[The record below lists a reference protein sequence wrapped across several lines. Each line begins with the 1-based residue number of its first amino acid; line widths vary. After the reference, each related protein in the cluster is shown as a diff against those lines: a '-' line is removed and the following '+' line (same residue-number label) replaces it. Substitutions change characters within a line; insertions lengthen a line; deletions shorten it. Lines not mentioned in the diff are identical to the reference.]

1 MVSRDEVMAA
11 LAGIPGPDG
20 RASLP
25 ESGAV
30 SGVTIR
36 DGKVFAAIAIDP
48 ARAKAMEPMRARA
61 EATIR
66 AIPGVAGAVVTLTA
80 EAART
85 LAGAT
90 PGHSHAGHTHE
101 SKAPPVRHGRP
112 SEPLPG
118 VKHIIAVASG
128 KGGVGKST
136 VACNLAVGL
145 AKLGLAVG
153 VLDADLFGPSM
164 PKLFGLNSKPSIA
177 PDGKR
182 LIPLES
188 FGVKVMSIGF
198 LIDEGAPVVWRGPM
212 VVSALNQ
219 LLREVVWGELDVLV
233 VDMPPGT
240 GDTQLTMAQNVPLAG
255 AVIVSTPQ
263 DLALIDARRG
273 IAMFNQV
280 KIPLLGVVEN
290 MSYFVCPHCGGRTD
304 VFSHG
309 GARKEAEKLGVPFLG
324 EVPLDIAI
332 RANSDDGRPVIASMA
347 DSPQANALFE
357 IARRVAD
364 TLAVGAPGA
373 KPAPRIRILE

>member
-11 LAGIPGPDG
+11 LAAIPGPDG

-25 ESGAV
+25 DSGAV

-36 DGKVFAAIAIDP
+36 DGKVFVAIAIDP
-48 ARAKAMEPMRARA
+48 ARAKAMEPMRAEA
-61 EATIR
+61 EAAIR

-80 EAART
+80 EVGARRRRRSARSQ
-85 LAGAT
+85 LI
-90 PGHSHAGHTHE
+90 E
-101 SKAPPVRHGRP
+101 SKAPPRRHGRP

-164 PKLFGLNSKPSIA
+164 PKLFGLHSKPGLA

-280 KIPLLGVVEN
+280 KVPLLGVVEN

-332 RANSDDGRPVIASMA
+332 RANSDDGRPVVASMPE
-347 DSPQANALFE
+347 SPQANALLE

>member
-1 MVSRDEVMAA
+1 MVSRDEVMSA
-11 LAGIPGPDG
+11 LAAIPGPDG

-25 ESGAV
+25 DSGAL

-36 DGKVFAAIAIDP
+36 DGKVFVAIAIDP
-48 ARAKAMEPMRARA
+48 TRAKAMEPMRAEA
-61 EATIR
+61 EAAIR
-66 AIPGVAGAVVTLTA
+66 AIPGIAGAVVTLTA
-80 EAART
+80 EAARAVAST
-85 LAGAT
+85 
-90 PGHSHAGHTHE
+90 GHAHE

-145 AKLGLAVG
+145 AQLGLAVG

-164 PKLFGLNSKPSIA
+164 PKLFGLHSKPSVA

-188 FGVKVMSIGF
+188 VGVKVMSIGF

-280 KIPLLGVVEN
+280 KVPLLGVVEN

-304 VFSHG
+304 IFSHG

-332 RANSDDGRPVIASMA
+332 RTNSDDGRPVIASMPG
-347 DSPQANALFE
+347 SPQADALLG

-364 TLAVGAPGA
+364 TLATGATGA

>member
-1 MVSRDEVMAA
+1 MVSRDEVMTA
-11 LAGIPGPDG
+11 LAAIPGPDG
-20 RASLP
+20 RASLRD
-25 ESGAV
+25 SGAV

-36 DGKVFAAIAIDP
+36 DDKVFAAIAIDP
-48 ARAKAMEPMRARA
+48 SRAKVMEPMRAEA
-61 EATIR
+61 EAAIR
-66 AIPGVAGAVVTLTA
+66 AIPGVKGAVVTLTA
-80 EAART
+80 EATRGVG
-85 LAGAT
+85 GAS
-90 PGHSHAGHTHE
+90 PGHSHQGD
-101 SKAPPVRHGRP
+101 APRRHGRP

-145 AKLGLAVG
+145 QKLGLKVG

-164 PKLFGLNSKPSIA
+164 PKLFGLHSKPSLA

-182 LIPLES
+182 LVPLES
-188 FGVKVMSIGF
+188 YGVKVMSIGF

-212 VVSALNQ
+212 VISALNQ
-219 LLREVVWGELDVLV
+219 LLREVVWGELDALI

-280 KIPLLGVVEN
+280 KVPILGVVEN

-309 GARKEAEKLGVPFLG
+309 GARREAEKLGVPFLG

-332 RANSDDGRPVIASMA
+332 RVNSDDGRPVVATMPESAEAS
-347 DSPQANALFE
+347 ALVE

-364 TLAVGAPGA
+364 TLAAGAPGA
-373 KPAPRIRILE
+373 KPAPRIRILD

>member
-11 LAGIPGPDG
+11 LAAIPGPDG

-25 ESGAV
+25 DSGAV

-90 PGHSHAGHTHE
+90 PGHTHE

-347 DSPQANALFE
+347 DSPQANALLQ
-357 IARRVAD
+357 IAQRVAD
-364 TLAVGAPGA
+364 TLVAGAPGA

>member
-1 MVSRDEVMAA
+1 MVSRDEVLAA
-11 LAGIPGPDG
+11 LAAIPSPDG

-25 ESGAV
+25 ESGAI

-48 ARAKAMEPMRARA
+48 ARAKVMEPMRAQA
-61 EATIR
+61 EAAIR
-66 AIPGVAGAVVTLTA
+66 AIPGVVGAVVTLTA
-80 EAART
+80 ESAR
-85 LAGAT
+85 AVGASPT
-90 PGHSHAGHTHE
+90 HAHQGE
-101 SKAPPVRHGRP
+101 GPPRRHGRP

-145 AKLGLAVG
+145 KKLGLAVG
-153 VLDADLFGPSM
+153 ILDADLFGPSM
-164 PKLFGLNSKPSIA
+164 PKLFGIHAKPSLA
-177 PDGKR
+177 ADGQM
-182 LIPLES
+182 LLPLES
-188 FGVKVMSIGF
+188 FGVKLMSIGF
-198 LIDEGAPVVWRGPM
+198 LIDEGAPVIWRSPM
-212 VVSALNQ
+212 VISALNQ

-233 VDMPPGT
+233 ADMPPGT

-280 KIPLLGVVEN
+280 KVPLLGIVEN
-290 MSYFVCPHCGGRTD
+290 MSYFICPHCGERTD
-304 VFSHG
+304 IFSHG

-324 EVPLDIAI
+324 EAPLDIMI
-332 RANSDDGRPVIASMA
+332 RANSDDGRPVVATMPE
-347 DSPQANALFE
+347 SPQASAFLQ

-364 TLAVGAPGA
+364 TLAAGAPGA

>member
-11 LAGIPGPDG
+11 LAAVPGPDG
-20 RASLP
+20 RAPLP
-25 ESGAV
+25 DSGAV

-36 DGKVFAAIAIDP
+36 DGKVFVAIAIDP
-48 ARAKAMEPMRARA
+48 ARAKAMEAMRA
-61 EATIR
+61 EAEAAIR
-66 AIPGVAGAVVTLTA
+66 AIPGAKGAVVTLTA
-80 EAART
+80 EAARAV
-85 LAGAT
+85 AGA
-90 PGHSHAGHTHE
+90 PGAHAHE
-101 SKAPPVRHGRP
+101 GDGLPRRHGRP

-164 PKLFGLNSKPSIA
+164 PKLFGIHSKPSLA

-198 LIDEGAPVVWRGPM
+198 LIEEGAPVVWRGPM
-212 VVSALNQ
+212 VISALNQ

-280 KIPLLGVVEN
+280 KVPIIGVVEN
-290 MSYFVCPHCGGRTD
+290 MSYFVCPHCGGRTE

-324 EVPLDIAI
+324 EAPLDVAI
-332 RANSDDGRPVIASMA
+332 RINSDDGRPVIASMPESA
-347 DSPQANALFE
+347 QANALLE

-364 TLAVGAPGA
+364 TLAAGAPGA

>member
-25 ESGAV
+25 DSGAV

-90 PGHSHAGHTHE
+90 PGHTHE

-332 RANSDDGRPVIASMA
+332 RVNSDDGRPVIASMA
-347 DSPQANALFE
+347 ESPQANALLD
-357 IARRVAD
+357 IARHVAD
-364 TLAVGAPGA
+364 TLAAGAPGA
-373 KPAPRIRILE
+373 KPAPRIRILS

>member
-1 MVSRDEVMAA
+1 MVSRDEVMAT
-11 LAGIPGPDG
+11 LATIPGPDG
-20 RASLP
+20 RASLAD
-25 ESGAV
+25 SGAV

-48 ARAKAMEPMRARA
+48 ARAKAMERMRAHA
-61 EATIR
+61 EAAIR

-80 EAART
+80 ESARGV
-85 LAGAT
+85 AGAS
-90 PGHSHAGHTHE
+90 PAHGPQGE
-101 SKAPPVRHGRP
+101 APPRRHGRP

-164 PKLFGLNSKPSIA
+164 PKLFGLHSKPSIA

-280 KIPLLGVVEN
+280 KVPIIGVVEN

-332 RANSDDGRPVIASMA
+332 RSNSDDGRPVIASMA
-347 DSPQANALFE
+347 DSPQANALVE
-357 IARRVAD
+357 IARRVAA

>member
-11 LAGIPGPDG
+11 LAAIPGPDG
-20 RASLP
+20 RASLRD
-25 ESGAV
+25 SGAV

-36 DGKVFAAIAIDP
+36 DDKVFAAIAIDP
-48 ARAKAMEPMRARA
+48 ARAKVMEPMRAEA
-61 EATIR
+61 EAAIR
-66 AIPGVAGAVVTLTA
+66 AIPGVKGAVVTLTA
-80 EAART
+80 EATRGVG
-85 LAGAT
+85 GAS
-90 PGHSHAGHTHE
+90 PGQPHE
-101 SKAPPVRHGRP
+101 RDAPRRHGRP

-136 VACNLAVGL
+136 IACNLAVGL
-145 AKLGLAVG
+145 QKLGLKVG

-164 PKLFGLNSKPSIA
+164 PKLFGLHSKPGLA

-182 LIPLES
+182 LVPLES
-188 FGVKVMSIGF
+188 HGVKVMSIGF

-212 VVSALNQ
+212 VISALNQ
-219 LLREVVWGELDVLV
+219 LLREVVWGELDALI

-280 KIPLLGVVEN
+280 KVPILGVVEN

-332 RANSDDGRPVIASMA
+332 RVNSDDGRPVVAAMA
-347 DSPQANALFE
+347 DSAQASAMLE

-364 TLAVGAPGA
+364 TLAAGAPGA
-373 KPAPRIRILE
+373 KPAPRIRILD

>member
-1 MVSRDEVMAA
+1 MVSRDEIMAA

-25 ESGAV
+25 DSGAV

-36 DGKVFAAIAIDP
+36 EGKVFAAIAIDP
-48 ARAKAMEPMRARA
+48 ARAKTMEPMRAQA
-61 EATIR
+61 EAAIR
-66 AIPGVAGAVVTLTA
+66 AIPGVVGAVVTLTA
-80 EAART
+80 ESAQP
-85 LAGAT
+85 LGGAT
-90 PGHSHAGHTHE
+90 PSHGPGHTHE

-118 VKHIIAVASG
+118 VRNIIAVASG

-136 VACNLAVGL
+136 IACNLAVGL

-164 PKLFGLNSKPSIA
+164 PKLFGLNSKPTVA

-309 GARKEAEKLGVPFLG
+309 GARNEAQKLGVPFLG
-324 EVPLDIAI
+324 EAPLDIAI
-332 RANSDDGRPVIASMA
+332 RANSDDGRPVVASMPE
-347 DSPQANALFE
+347 SPQANAFLE

-364 TLAVGAPGA
+364 TLAAGAPGA
-373 KPAPRIRILE
+373 KPAPRIRILD

>member
-1 MVSRDEVMAA
+1 MVSRDQVMAA
-11 LAGIPGPDG
+11 LAAVPGPDG
-20 RASLP
+20 RAPLP

-36 DGKVFAAIAIDP
+36 DDKVFAAIAIDP
-48 ARAKAMEPMRARA
+48 ARAKVMEPMRARA
-61 EATIR
+61 EAAIR
-66 AIPGVAGAVVTLTA
+66 AIPGVKGAVVTLTA
-80 EAART
+80 EATRGVGGAPGGHARQ
-85 LAGAT
+85 GD
-90 PGHSHAGHTHE
+90 
-101 SKAPPVRHGRP
+101 APRRHGRP

-118 VKHIIAVASG
+118 VKQIIAVASG

-136 VACNLAVGL
+136 IACNLAVGL
-145 AKLGLAVG
+145 AKLGLKVG

-164 PKLFGLNSKPSIA
+164 PKLFGLHSKPGLA
-177 PDGKR
+177 PDGQK

-188 FGVKVMSIGF
+188 YGVKVMSIGF

-212 VVSALNQ
+212 VISALNQ
-219 LLREVVWGELDVLV
+219 LLREVVWGELDALI

-273 IAMFNQV
+273 IAMFEKVQV
-280 KIPLLGVVEN
+280 PLIGVVEN

-332 RANSDDGRPVIASMA
+332 RVNSDDGLPVVAAMPESAEAS
-347 DSPQANALFE
+347 ALVE

-364 TLAVGAPGA
+364 TLAAGAPGA
-373 KPAPRIRILE
+373 KPAPRIRILD

>member
-1 MVSRDEVMAA
+1 MVSRDEVLAA
-11 LAGIPGPDG
+11 LATVPGPDG
-20 RASLP
+20 RAPLP
-25 ESGAV
+25 DSGAI

-36 DGKVFAAIAIDP
+36 DDKVFAAIAIDP
-48 ARAKAMEPMRARA
+48 SRAKVMEPMRARA
-61 EATIR
+61 EAAIR
-66 AIPGVAGAVVTLTA
+66 AIPGVKGAVVTLTA
-80 EAART
+80 EAARGVG
-85 LAGAT
+85 GA
-90 PGHSHAGHTHE
+90 SAGHANE
-101 SKAPPVRHGRP
+101 RDAPRRHGRP

-145 AKLGLAVG
+145 QKLGLKVG

-164 PKLFGLNSKPSIA
+164 PKLFGLHSKPGLA
-177 PDGKR
+177 PDGQK
-182 LIPLES
+182 LVPLES
-188 FGVKVMSIGF
+188 HGVKVMSIGF

-212 VVSALNQ
+212 VISALNQ
-219 LLREVVWGELDVLV
+219 LLREVVWGELDALI

-280 KIPLLGVVEN
+280 KVPILGVVEN
-290 MSYFVCPHCGGRTD
+290 MSYFVCPHCGERTD

-332 RANSDDGRPVIASMA
+332 RVNSDDGRPVVAAMPESA
-347 DSPQANALFE
+347 QANAMLG
-357 IARRVAD
+357 IARLVAD
-364 TLAVGAPGA
+364 TLAAGAPSA
-373 KPAPRIRILE
+373 KPAPRIRILD

>member
-1 MVSRDEVMAA
+1 MVSRDDVMAA
-11 LAGIPGPDG
+11 LAAIPGPDG
-20 RASLP
+20 RASLRD
-25 ESGAV
+25 SGAV

-36 DGKVFAAIAIDP
+36 DDKVFAAIAIDP
-48 ARAKAMEPMRARA
+48 ARAKVMEPMRAEA
-61 EATIR
+61 EAAIR
-66 AIPGVAGAVVTLTA
+66 AIPGVKGAVVTLTA
-80 EAART
+80 EAARGVG
-85 LAGAT
+85 GA
-90 PGHSHAGHTHE
+90 SAGHAHE
-101 SKAPPVRHGRP
+101 REAPRRHGRP

-145 AKLGLAVG
+145 QKLGLKVG

-164 PKLFGLNSKPSIA
+164 PRLFGLHSKPSLA

-182 LIPLES
+182 LVPLES
-188 FGVKVMSIGF
+188 YGVKVMSIGF

-212 VVSALNQ
+212 VISALNQ
-219 LLREVVWGELDVLV
+219 LLREVVWGELDVLI

-273 IAMFNQV
+273 IAMFSQV
-280 KIPLLGVVEN
+280 KVPILGVVEN

-332 RANSDDGRPVIASMA
+332 RVNSDDGRPVVAAMPESAEAS
-347 DSPQANALFE
+347 ALVGV
-357 IARRVAD
+357 ARLVAD
-364 TLAVGAPGA
+364 TLAAGAPGA
-373 KPAPRIRILE
+373 KPAPRIRILD